1 VIPAY
6 DSNGNLPPG
15 VHEAQW
21 TEIVERFG
29 VTPHRLKLLHGLLE
43 ALRSL
48 RDAGCLRAYLDGSF
62 VTDKTVPG
70 DFDGCWEVAGV
81 DASRLDPVLL
91 DFENGRAAQKAR
103 FGGEFFLAET
113 DADELGT
120 SFVEFFQKDRSGV
133 PKGIIAI
140 KLQELP

>member
-1 VIPAY
+1 MIPAH

-15 VHEAQW
+15 VHEAEW

-29 VTPHRLKLLHGLLE
+29 TTPHRLQLLHGLLE

-48 RDAGCLRAYLDGSF
+48 QNAGCLRAYLDGSF

-103 FGGEFFLAET
+103 FGGELFLAET

-140 KLQELP
+140 NLQELP